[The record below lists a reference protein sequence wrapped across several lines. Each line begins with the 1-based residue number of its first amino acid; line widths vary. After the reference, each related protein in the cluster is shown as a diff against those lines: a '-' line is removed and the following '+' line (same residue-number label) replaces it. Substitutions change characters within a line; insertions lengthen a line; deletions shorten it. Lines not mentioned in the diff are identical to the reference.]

1 MFYVTQRNF
10 KLMEKI
16 NIIFI
21 GGLTNGKIVF
31 DYLNRN
37 KFVNLSLVITYPNG
51 SDKPR
56 HVDFPDG
63 EYIIKDGN
71 SNSHI
76 EKIIKLKPDL
86 IIVAGW
92 SELLSD
98 DILNSPKMGVI
109 GFHPSKLPH
118 DRGRSV
124 IAWQIEE
131 GYTETALTMFYYNDI
146 PDGGAIIGQNLISIE
161 ENDYVNDILNKID
174 LATTNLIRSYFPLI
188 RIEKAPKKG
197 QSINEGNF
205 RRLRT
210 EDDSIIN
217 WNSNMDI
224 IYNKIRAIS
233 FPYPGSISEINGKK
247 IKIYEAEKIKSFPFG
262 NDLKSG
268 EVVCTLYDN
277 TFLVKCKNG
286 FIKVIKHSSYA
297 Q

>member
-1 MFYVTQRNF
+1 
-10 KLMEKI
+10 MEKL

-31 DYLNRN
+31 DYLNTN

-51 SDKPR
+51 SDRPR
-56 HVDFPDG
+56 HVNFPD
-63 EYIIKDGN
+63 EKHIIKDGN
-71 SNSHI
+71 SNIHV
-76 EKIIKLKPDL
+76 EKILNLNPDL

-92 SELLSD
+92 SELLSAE
-98 DILNSPKMGVI
+98 ILNSPKMGVI

-124 IAWQIEE
+124 IAWQIED

-146 PDGGAIIGQNLISIE
+146 PDGGEIIGQDLISIE
-161 ENDYVNDILNKID
+161 ENDYVNDILDKID
-174 LATTNLIRSYFPLI
+174 LATTNLIRAYFPLI
-188 RIEKAPKKG
+188 RIGKAPKKI
-197 QSINEGNF
+197 QSINDGNF
-205 RRLRT
+205 RRLRN
-210 EDDSIIN
+210 EDNSIIN
-217 WNSNMDI
+217 WDSNMNI

-233 FPYPGSISEINGKK
+233 FPYPGAVTEINGKK
-247 IKIYEAEKIKSFPFG
+247 MKIYEAEKIKSFPFG

-268 EVVCTLYDN
+268 EIVCTLFDD

-286 FIKVIKHSSYA
+286 FIKVTKYTSYA